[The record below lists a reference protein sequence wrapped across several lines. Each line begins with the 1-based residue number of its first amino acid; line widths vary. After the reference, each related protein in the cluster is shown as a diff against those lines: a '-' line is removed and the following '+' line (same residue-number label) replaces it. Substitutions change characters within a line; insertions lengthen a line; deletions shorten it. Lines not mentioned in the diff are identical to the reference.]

1 MKSGAILVL
10 ESVTKKLV
18 LYKAMNEEQQLSMG
32 RSIKW
37 VDSHMPSKTSEELWY
52 LCSNILTELSER
64 DSVRYRIRATEAS
77 LTAKLDLID
86 EDFTHD
92 SEGC

>member
-18 LYKAMNEEQQLSMG
+18 SYKAMNEEQQLSMG
-32 RSIKW
+32 RSVKW

-64 DSVRYRIRATEAS
+64 DSVQYRIRATEAS
-77 LTAKLDLID
+77 LAAKLDLSD
-86 EDFTHD
+86 EDNTHD

>member
-1 MKSGAILVL
+1 
-10 ESVTKKLV
+10 
-18 LYKAMNEEQQLSMG
+18 MNKEEQLSMG
-32 RSIKW
+32 RSVKW
-37 VDSHMPSKTSEELWY
+37 VDFHMPSKTSEELWY

-64 DSVRYRIRATEAS
+64 DSVRYRIRATESSVA
-77 LTAKLDLID
+77 AKLDLID